1 MCYAFSDRRP
11 SSTLGYTYQ
20 NNYFLARP
28 YFLPKTYNTVRKFKI
43 LNENL
48 YSWAL
53 LGPLKL
59 NRILIISFTKI
70 SLNRYYIFETFLMSS
85 N

>member
-11 SSTLGYTYQ
+11 SSTLGCIYQ

-28 YFLPKTYNTVRKFKI
+28 YFLPKTYNTVQNFNI

-48 YSWAL
+48 YSWSL

-59 NRILIISFTKI
+59 NGILIISFTKI
-70 SLNRYYIFETFLMSS
+70 SLNTYYIFETLLMSS